1 VILSVAVSLVPSV
14 FPVIIMRSLSLSPTR
29 FSRITFLI
37 FCVGAILSTT
47 RAQQNQPPATTTTPP
62 DDVVRVNT
70 DIVQTDVIALDKQGR
85 FVDNLRREQF
95 ELLVDGKP
103 QPITFF
109 ERVAAGSMSE
119 ERQLAAAR
127 GQSASQGIEGVT
139 RPLDRGRTIF
149 FFIDD
154 LHMAADSLMR
164 IRTTLLQFIDK
175 EMGQND
181 QVAITST
188 NGQIGFLQQLTDN
201 KTVLR
206 AAVARLKTFERS
218 LNDSQTPQM
227 SEILALAIDTRNDQN
242 VIKYFVDALAKDS
255 AFMQLGRASAR
266 PNSGN
271 SVGSSD
277 DVLET
282 LVRNRARRILQQSY
296 NLSRNTLSTLES
308 LARRSAELPGRKLVF
323 FVSDGFLINPHKSD
337 MSDRIRNLTNAAA
350 RNGVVIYSLDS
361 RGLATIDMG
370 RDGEMEG
377 LSSRYLTEELT
388 TTREPLQ
395 IIAANTGGRT
405 LLNNNDFNAGFTKA
419 IQETSVYYLLAWRP
433 ENAEQLKDK
442 FRQIEVR
449 VIERP
454 DLNVLVRRGYY
465 DVATNTAAKASEVKT
480 ADAPAKPPQ
489 EELREA
495 ISSLYP
501 VKALPTQLCLVY
513 VDMPDKGMVLTAS
526 IQIATHFMTF
536 SHTEDKQTAILDLAG
551 VVLDDKGKS
560 VASFKDRVNVNVN
573 SAKETDP
580 ANPNLIYNFQ
590 SPLKPGLYQVRV
602 AVHDS
607 KGGRTGSA
615 MQWIEIP
622 DLASHHLSLSSLLLG
637 ETTKETETQKG
648 SQPSMTVAPLSVDH
662 YFSRS
667 SSLRF
672 LTYIYNAAQSADKAT
687 NDVALQVQ
695 ILRDDQPVVTTAL
708 RKVAS
713 SGLLDQTRI
722 PYAAEIQLETL
733 LPGRYVLQITAID
746 RLAKTSASQR
756 ANFVIE

>member
-1 VILSVAVSLVPSV
+1 
-14 FPVIIMRSLSLSPTR
+14 MRSRTFSPAR
-29 FSRITFLI
+29 VSQITLLI
-37 FCVGAILSTT
+37 IFHCIVTICSTAN
-47 RAQQNQPPATTTTPP
+47 AQQNQPPATPMP
-62 DDVVRVNT
+62 DDVVRINT

-109 ERVAAGSMSE
+109 ERVAAGSTSE

-127 GQSASQGIEGVT
+127 GQSATQGVEGVT

-206 AAVARLKTFERS
+206 AAVARLKTFEQS

-227 SEILALAIDTRNDQN
+227 SDILALAIDTRNDQN

-255 AFMQLGRASAR
+255 AFMQLGRASGR

-296 NLSRNTLSTLES
+296 NLSRSTLSTLES

-337 MSDRIRNLTNAAA
+337 MSDRIRNITNAAA

-405 LLNNNDFNAGFTKA
+405 LLNTNDFNAGFTKA

-433 ENAEQLKDK
+433 ENAEQLRDK

-449 VIERP
+449 VSERP

-465 DVATNTAAKASEVKT
+465 DVTPNTAAKASEVK
-480 ADAPAKPPQ
+480 AAGALPKPPQ
-489 EELREA
+489 DELREA

-501 VKALPTQLCLVY
+501 VKALPTQLGLIY
-513 VDMPDKGMVLTAS
+513 VDMPDKGIVLTAS
-526 IQIATHFMTF
+526 IQIATQFMTF

-551 VVLDDKGKS
+551 VVLDDRGKS
-560 VASFKDRVNVNVN
+560 VASFKDRLNVAVN
-573 SAKETDP
+573 STNAADQT
-580 ANPNLIYNFQ
+580 NPNLIYNFQ

-607 KGGRTGSA
+607 HGGRTGSA

-637 ETTKETETQKG
+637 ETTQEAETQKG
-648 SQPSMTVAPLSVDH
+648 SQTPMAAAPLSVDH
-662 YFSRS
+662 RFSRNS
-667 SSLRF
+667 NLRF
-672 LTYIYNAAQSADKAT
+672 LTYIYNAAQDANKTT

-713 SGLLDQTRI
+713 SGLPDSARI

>member
-1 VILSVAVSLVPSV
+1 
-14 FPVIIMRSLSLSPTR
+14 MRSRTFSSTR
-29 FSRITFLI
+29 FPRITLLI
-37 FCVGAILSTT
+37 IIFFFCVGAILSTAH
-47 RAQQNQPPATTTTPP
+47 AQQNQPQTSPP
-62 DDVVRVNT
+62 PTDDVVRINT

-127 GQSASQGIEGVT
+127 GQSASQGVEGIT

-154 LHMAADSLMR
+154 LHMAADSLTR

-206 AAVARLKTFERS
+206 AAVARLRTFEQS

-242 VIKYFVDALAKDS
+242 VIKYFVDALARDS
-255 AFMQLGRASAR
+255 AFMQLGKASGR

-282 LVRNRARRILQQSY
+282 MVRNRARRILQQSY

-308 LARRSAELPGRKLVF
+308 LARKSAELPGRKLVF

-337 MSDRIRNLTNAAA
+337 MSDRIRNITNAAA

-370 RDGEMEG
+370 RDGEMDG
-377 LSSRYLTEELT
+377 LSARYLTEELT
-388 TTREPLQ
+388 STREPLQ
-395 IIAANTGGRT
+395 IIASNTGGRT
-405 LLNNNDFNAGFTKA
+405 LLNTNDFNAGFTKA

-433 ENAEQLKDK
+433 ENPLQIKDK

-449 VIERP
+449 VAERP

-465 DVATNTAAKASEVKT
+465 DVTTNASAKASEVKT
-480 ADAPAKPPQ
+480 AGAPVKSSPD
-489 EELREA
+489 ELREA

-501 VKALPTQLCLVY
+501 VKALPTQLGLVY
-513 VDMPDKGMVLTAS
+513 VDMPDKGIVLTAS
-526 IQIATHFMTF
+526 IQIATQFMTF
-536 SHTEDKQTAILDLAG
+536 NHTEDKQTAILDLAG

-560 VASFKDRVNVNVN
+560 VASFKDRLNLAVN
-573 SAKETDP
+573 SRNAADP

-602 AVHDS
+602 AVHDD

-637 ETTKETETQKG
+637 EATQEAETQKG
-648 SQPSMTVAPLSVDH
+648 VQTSMTAALFSVDH
-662 YFSRS
+662 HFSRAS
-667 SSLRF
+667 NLRF
-672 LTYIYNAAQSADKAT
+672 LTYIYNAAQAADKLT

-708 RKVAS
+708 RKVVS
-713 SGLLDQTRI
+713 NGLTDNARI

-733 LPGRYVLQITAID
+733 LPGSYIIQVTAID
-746 RLAKTSASQR
+746 RIAKTSSSQR